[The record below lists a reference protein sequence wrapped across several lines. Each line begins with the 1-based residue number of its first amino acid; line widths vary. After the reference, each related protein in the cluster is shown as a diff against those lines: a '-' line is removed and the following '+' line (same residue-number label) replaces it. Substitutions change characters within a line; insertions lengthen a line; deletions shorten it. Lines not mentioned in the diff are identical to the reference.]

1 MITTLLD
8 SIGRQRKYT
17 LAWFFSIAGTVL
29 TILGKLDIVFVELA
43 AIILGLYGAANV
55 GEKYV
60 GTTKSTQQ

>member
-29 TILGKLDIVFVELA
+29 TILGK
-43 AIILGLYGAANV
+43 YGAED
-55 GEKYV
+55 G
-60 GTTKSTQQ
+60 KS